1 MNKRVLGIVA
11 KWLFILALPILLLT
25 ASIAATANSQWL
37 YTGGY
42 EKYGVSQTTGLD
54 KAELEKVAKG
64 LISYFNSGEE
74 YIDLTVV
81 KNGEPF
87 ELFNGRE
94 IIHLKDV
101 KGLIQLDYRI
111 AMGTFIYCL
120 AYALICLFWQRKKHW
135 RRLAYGL
142 VVASGI
148 TLGLMVALAI
158 GAVTDFGG
166 LWLQFHF
173 LSFANQLWMLDPMR
187 DYLIMLFPEG
197 LFFDMALFLGSLIVG
212 VAVILGVVGGVYLR
226 RNRKQIKLAKAS

>member
-1 MNKRVLGIVA
+1 MNKKVLGIIA
-11 KWLFILALPILLLT
+11 KWLFILSLPILLLT
-25 ASIAATANSQWL
+25 ASIAATANSTWL

-64 LISYFNSGEE
+64 LISYFNSDDE
-74 YIDLTVV
+74 YISLTVT
-81 KNGEPF
+81 KNGESF

-94 IIHLKDV
+94 IMHLKDV
-101 KGLIQLDYRI
+101 KGLIWLDYRI
-111 AMGTFIYCL
+111 ALGTFIYCL

-135 RRLAYGL
+135 RKLAHGL
-142 VVASGI
+142 IVASGI

-158 GAVTDFGG
+158 GAVTDFGE

-173 LSFANQLWMLDPMR
+173 LSFANELWMLDPAR

-197 LFFDMALFLGSLIVG
+197 LFYDMALFFGSVIVG
-212 VAVILGVVGGVYLR
+212 VAVIFGVVGGIYLR
-226 RNRKQIKLAKAS
+226 RSRRQIKS